1 MKLKKDVIIIIS
13 LIIIVFLILF
23 MVRKGPKIV
32 VFDLD
37 ETLGHFSQLGLF
49 WDGLESILN
58 IKLTDDDMITLLDT
72 YPEYVRPNIIPILKY
87 LKLQKQ
93 KGLCDKVMIYTNNQG
108 PKTWANSIK
117 KYFESKLN
125 YKLFDKTIGAF
136 KVGSKRIEILRT
148 THDKTVND
156 FFKCTKLPKDSQICF
171 LDDQYHP
178 EMIGDNVYYIHLKP
192 YKYTLFTDEIL
203 ERFFK
208 CSLKKH
214 VKNDNEFRNNMT
226 RHMKG
231 YTATYK
237 SDEEHE
243 IDKIISKKIIEHLQN
258 FFSNNK
264 HNKTIKKREN
274 L

>member
-1 MKLKKDVIIIIS
+1 MKLKNKLIIIS
-13 LIIIVFLILF
+13 LTIIVFLILF

-49 WDGLESILN
+49 WDGLETILD
-58 IKLTDDDMITLLDT
+58 IKLDDKDMVTLLDT
-72 YPEYVRPNIIPILKY
+72 YPEFIRPNMIAILKY

-93 KGLCDKVMIYTNNQG
+93 RGLCDKVMIYTNNQG
-108 PKTWANSIK
+108 PTTWANSIK
-117 KYFESKLN
+117 NYFENKLN
-125 YKLFDKTIGAF
+125 YELFDKTIGAF

-156 FFKCTKLPKDSQICF
+156 FFKCTKLPKNSQICF

-192 YKYTLFTDEIL
+192 YKYTLFTDEML
-203 ERFFK
+203 ERFFR

-214 VKNDNEFRNNMT
+214 IKNENRFRSDMNI
-226 RHMKG
+226 HMKS
-231 YTATYK
+231 YMVTYK

-243 IDKIISKKIIEHLQN
+243 VDKIISKKIIEHLQN

-264 HNKTIKKREN
+264 HNKTIKKHEN
-274 L
+274 H